1 LDEPEVANAVIAN
14 EDTDLVAIGRGML
27 KNPYWALTA
36 AESLKQANSIPK
48 KYALG
53 YQ

>member
-1 LDEPEVANAVIAN
+1 MIAPAKSEMP
-14 EDTDLVAIGRGML
+14 EDTDLFAIGRGML

-48 KYALG
+48 QYALG
-53 YQ
+53 FQ